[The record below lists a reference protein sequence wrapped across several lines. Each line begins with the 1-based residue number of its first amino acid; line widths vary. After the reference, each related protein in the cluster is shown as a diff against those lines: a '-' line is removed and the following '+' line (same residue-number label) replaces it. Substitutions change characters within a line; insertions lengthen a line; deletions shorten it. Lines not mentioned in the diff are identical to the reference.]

1 MSTNHCPSCHCPGRP
16 GRKLLE
22 ALKAVS
28 DLADTPSRCHYI
40 STAEISPSDCGAA
53 YPIAHPGY
61 AIKRRDWLDLVKKVR
76 AAIATAQSQE
86 TSHE

>member
-28 DLADTPSRCHYI
+28 DLADTPSRCRYI
-40 STAEISPSDCGAA
+40 STAEIPPSGC
-53 YPIAHPGY
+53 GY

-76 AAIATAQSQE
+76 AAIAAAQSKE